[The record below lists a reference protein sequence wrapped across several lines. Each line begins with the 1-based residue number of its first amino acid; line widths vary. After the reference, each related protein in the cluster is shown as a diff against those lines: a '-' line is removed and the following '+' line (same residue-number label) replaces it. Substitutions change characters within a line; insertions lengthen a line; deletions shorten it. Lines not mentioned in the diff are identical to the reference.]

1 MLYQLFEQSLWPT
14 PIGARLASPPFP
26 NGPSIVTQNARLSKN
41 YKLVS
46 APGPLFD
53 ALVALPLGRPCTKG
67 ASGSEPTRDHSVKVN
82 HGSETYC
89 MLI

>member
-26 NGPSIVTQNARLSKN
+26 NGPSVVTQNARLSKN

-53 ALVALPLGRPCTKG
+53 ALIALPLGLKDPGPSSISDVHAQR
-67 ASGSEPTRDHSVKVN
+67 EPADQN
-82 HGSETYC
+82 PHGITPSK
-89 MLI
+89 